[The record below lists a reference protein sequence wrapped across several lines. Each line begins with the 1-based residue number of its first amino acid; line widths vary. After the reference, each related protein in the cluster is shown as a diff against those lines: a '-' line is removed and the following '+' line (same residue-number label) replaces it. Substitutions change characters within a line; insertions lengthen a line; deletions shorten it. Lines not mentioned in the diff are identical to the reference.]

1 MLHPHRTLAGL
12 LCTLALCG
20 VASAETIAVGNG
32 IAVRESTVPSPT
44 RGMTMKQVEA
54 RFGAPTSKS
63 EPVGKPP
70 ITRWDYPA
78 FQVYFEYDHVIHSVA
93 LAG

>member
-1 MLHPHRTLAGL
+1 MHPHRMLAAS
-12 LCTLALCG
+12 LCAFALCG
-20 VASAETIAVGNG
+20 VSRAETIAVGNS
-32 IAVRESTVPSPT
+32 ITVTQSQVPSPT

-54 RFGAPTSKS
+54 KFGAPASRT

-78 FQVYFEYDHVIHSVA
+78 FQVYFEYDHVIHSVG